1 MLPQFRTDFDPY
13 QIPKLEIER
22 EDFDDFLEELKTF
35 HGHFQDCLT
44 RKEVRENFFEYMAG
58 QFSNLERKSIE
69 PIALA
74 VSSRSVRA
82 MQRTVSELCWD
93 EGKMLTTYHRL
104 FNEDIGEAD
113 GILIFDESG
122 FVKKGKE
129 SAGVARQY
137 CGAAGKVENC
147 QVGVF
152 AAYASRK
159 GYGLLDARL
168 YLPRSWFSDDYKK
181 RRAKCRIP
189 EELTFKTKPQLAGEM
204 FLKIAKE
211 ELIPFKYIAADT
223 VYGNSP
229 DFIETLEQ
237 VPGKTYFLATAKDTL
252 FWLRRPETETHSYR
266 YGKQTHTQTVLDPG
280 EKPPITAEQFA
291 KALNDFFW
299 YRRKVS
305 EGSQGPI
312 VYEFARR
319 KIVLAKDGLPW
330 KPVTLIIRRTLGG
343 NPEYNYYISNASN
356 STRLETMVWLSGA
369 RWAVEQCFEETKSE
383 LGMDHY
389 EVRKMPAWKHHILTC
404 MLAHFFLWHLMI
416 RLGKKISRYYI
427 APVADSFTN
436 CSAGQ
441 GV

>member
-1 MLPQFRTDFDPY
+1 MLPQFRNKLDPY
-13 QIPKLEIER
+13 RIPKLGIEM
-22 EDFDDFLEELKTF
+22 EAYDDFLEELKTY
-35 HGHFQDCLT
+35 HGHFHDCFT

-58 QFSNLERKSIE
+58 QFSHLERKSIE

-82 MQRTVSELCWD
+82 MQRTVSELFWD
-93 EGKMLTTYHRL
+93 ENKMLATYHRL
-104 FNEDIGEAD
+104 FNEDIAEAD

-122 FVKKGKE
+122 FAKKGKE

-137 CGAAGKVENC
+137 CGSAGKVENC

-168 YLPRSWFSDDYKK
+168 YLPQPWFGDDYQQ
-181 RRAKCRIP
+181 RRAKCQIP
-189 EELTFKTKPQLAGEM
+189 ADLSFKTKPRLAAEM

-211 ELIPFKYIAADT
+211 ELIPFKYITADT
-223 VYGNSP
+223 VYGNSSE
-229 DFIETLEQ
+229 FIEALEQ
-237 VPGKTYFLATAKDTL
+237 VPGKTYFLAVSKDTR
-252 FWLRRPETETHSYR
+252 FWLRRPETETSSNR
-266 YGKQTHTQTVLDPG
+266 YGQKTHTVLKPG
-280 EKPPITAEQFA
+280 EKSPITAEQFA
-291 KALNDFFW
+291 KELNDFFW

-305 EGSQGPI
+305 EGSKGPI
-312 VYEFARR
+312 VYEFTRR
-319 KIVLAKDGLPW
+319 KIVLAKDGLPG
-330 KPVTLIIRRTLGG
+330 KSVQLIIRRTLGAS
-343 NPEYNYYISNASN
+343 PEYSYFISNASE
-356 STRLETMVWLSGA
+356 STRLETFVWLSGA

-389 EVRKMPAWKHHILTC
+389 EVRKLPAWKHHILTC

-427 APVADSFTN
+427 APVANAFAN
-436 CSAGQ
+436 CAAGQ